1 MRLLK
6 QHIDWVVRSLTIVC
20 MMLGVGCDII
30 GEELPSYE
38 ETSIVGVGDQAPEF
52 SIEALDGITLQMP
65 NGEPT
70 LLILFSHTCPDCKN
84 MMTDLQRYI
93 SANST
98 EREIMAISRG
108 GEAAEV
114 EAFREEHNFTFKIAA
129 DQGAEIYYK
138 YATMYVPRCYI
149 IDSNGTIRHIT
160 YEYSTGDIEKLMA
173 KLNNID

>member
-1 MRLLK
+1 MFRKYLLLPLCAA
-6 QHIDWVVRSLTIVC
+6 IFA
-20 MMLGVGCDII
+20 GCGAIN
-30 GEELPSYE
+30 EELPSYAD
-38 ETSIVGVGDQAPEF
+38 TSIISVGDTAPDF
-52 SIEALDGITLQMP
+52 EATLLNGESITLSALRTS
-65 NGEPT
+65 EV

-93 SANST
+93 SANGT

-173 KLNNID
+173 KLNNIDWEYDPR